1 MRIVERRV
9 MKLHGTFE
17 AFQEQEKRFEALE
30 KLLGNFLPK
39 KHFRLFSGSEDS
51 GTIVWEREWESFA
64 TMETAYERMVDT
76 DEFKAESQAAMAG
89 IVTTERLEIY
99 AILSM

>member
-1 MRIVERRV
+1 MRIIERRV

-30 KLLGNFLPK
+30 KRLGGLLPK
-39 KHFRLFSGSEDS
+39 KHYRLFSGSEDS

-64 TMETAYERMVDT
+64 AMETAYERMGGTEELKV
-76 DEFKAESQAAMAG
+76 ESQAAMAG
-89 IVTTERLEIY
+89 VVTTERIEIY
-99 AILSM
+99 TTLSM